1 MATNDDL
8 DDFFKKKDRKGNK
21 HKKPTGILT
30 NNEEL
35 LKQLVIVT
43 SATSAFK
50 ENMDFDEE
58 DEDIGNNNQNRRQL
72 NDESNGIINVYEDNH
87 TIVNKN
93 RPYSTSVNTKNKN
106 STKLTVQDNHNNIN
120 EQQTGIGQ
128 QDEWEEFENSNPKYD
143 QLRLKFVRGTNDHNN
158 GDEDEDDDY
167 YGDGHN
173 TNNHG
178 LNTDENI
185 NNTGGDNDEQS
196 SRNNNRRREQ
206 QKDKPVWKLDQVKQT
221 EPIPINETVD
231 SKVDKV
237 VELPSKPATTT
248 TSGAYRPPQLRNN
261 SSVTIVSGFNQRPS
275 KKEQPNLA
283 STEEFPSLG
292 AAVNKK

>member
-58 DEDIGNNNQNRRQL
+58 DEDTGINNQNRRQL
-72 NDESNGIINVYEDNH
+72 NDESNGIVNVYEDNQ
-87 TIVNKN
+87 TLINKS
-93 RPYSTSVNTKNKN
+93 RPHVISTNNKNKN
-106 STKLTVQDNHNNIN
+106 STKLTVQDNQNNIN
-120 EQQTGIGQ
+120 EQPTGIVQ

-143 QLRLKFVRGTNDHNN
+143 QLRLKFSRGTNDHNHS
-158 GDEDEDDDY
+158 DEDEDDDY
-167 YGDGHN
+167 YDDGHN
-173 TNNHG
+173 TNNHD
-178 LNTDENI
+178 LNTDANTNNI
-185 NNTGGDNDEQS
+185 GGDNDEQS

-221 EPIPINETVD
+221 ELIQTNETVD

-237 VELPSKPATTT
+237 AELPSKPATTA
-248 TSGAYRPPQLRNN
+248 SGVYRPPQLRSN
-261 SSVTIVSGFNQRPS
+261 SSVTIVSGFNQRTS
-275 KKEQPNLA
+275 KKEKPNLA
-283 STEEFPSLG
+283 STEEFPTLE
-292 AAVNKK
+292 AAINKK